1 MTVLEHI
8 SDEMKQ
14 MLIESLNKRYDKINR
29 KLQDDFAK
37 IWYEEWQILDMKNEL
52 KRIDEIIKNL
62 NKE

>member
-1 MTVLEHI
+1 MLEHI
-8 SDEMKQ
+8 SKEMKQ

-37 IWYEEWQILDMKNEL
+37 LWYEQHQIESMQNEL
-52 KRIDEIIKNL
+52 KRIDEIIENL

>member
-8 SDEMKQ
+8 SEEMKQ

-37 IWYEEWQILDMKNEL
+37 IWYDNWQLEEMKSEL
-52 KRIDEIIKNL
+52 KRIDEIIENL

>member
-1 MTVLEHI
+1 MLEHI
-8 SDEMKQ
+8 SKEMKQ

-37 IWYEEWQILDMKNEL
+37 IWYDNWQLEEMKSEL
-52 KRIDEIIKNL
+52 KRIDEIIENL